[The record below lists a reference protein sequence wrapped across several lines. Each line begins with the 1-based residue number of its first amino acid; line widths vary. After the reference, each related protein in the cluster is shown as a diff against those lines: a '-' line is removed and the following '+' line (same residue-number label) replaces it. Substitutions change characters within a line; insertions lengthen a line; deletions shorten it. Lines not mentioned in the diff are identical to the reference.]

1 MLAHVNTENHVDASS
16 ILEERLMLVTMRHE
30 RKIRYNVSYLE
41 AWETQ
46 PTISK
51 CSIQTE
57 ELNTPGKK
65 WKIWEK
71 KDGRKGILVNTHIF
85 KWVYTRIVGDSKGEK
100 EMIDESLVNSPNK
113 TDAVYLHKRKIINM
127 LWNYLRHLQVRGTL
141 K

>member
-1 MLAHVNTENHVDASS
+1 MLAHVNTENHVDPGS
-16 ILEERLMLVTMRHE
+16 ILEERLMLVTMRHQ

-85 KWVYTRIVGDSKGEK
+85 KWVYL
-100 EMIDESLVNSPNK
+100 SLI
-113 TDAVYLHKRKIINM
+113 HI
-127 LWNYLRHLQVRGTL
+127 
-141 K
+141 